1 MTALQVLQVLV
12 HVSRSTLYRVYVSTL
27 KGATD
32 SGHQAEHGGTL
43 ALASILR
50 NVFVRPPLVV
60 KFFRVNLLLML
71 SFCGGMWG
79 YSVV

>member
-12 HVSRSTLYRVYVSTL
+12 HVSRCTVYVSTL